1 MARTIASGVMQGTD
15 RRVMALAIVF
25 ALIAAILIFVVL
37 SNSDGGGKTSAPVA
51 GTVEVVAA
59 ASDVAARTTLSADM
73 LKITAVPA
81 DQALSGSYG
90 DAADLVGLTT
100 RYPLVNGEQ
109 VTTSKIGEAQ
119 KDDESLARVIPAG
132 KRAISIAARQES
144 IVAGLI
150 LPGDLVDVIAV
161 FSSSDTGTDKAITI
175 LQNVEVL
182 AMGETAQEPIPP
194 PVNADDVTPG
204 SVRLG
209 QAPENAAPQPD
220 AATVTVAVTPAQAQV
235 VALMAEKAKLW
246 LSLRP
251 RGEEP
256 DAELGGTDLSQFGVG
271 Q

>member
-37 SNSDGGGKTSAPVA
+37 SSSDGGGKTAAPG
-51 GTVEVVAA
+51 GTIEVVTA
-59 ASDVAARTTLSADM
+59 ASDVAARTTLKAEM
-73 LKITAVPA
+73 LTVISVPA
-81 DQALSGSYG
+81 NQALSGSYSE
-90 DAADLVGLTT
+90 AAGLVGLTT
-100 RYPLVNGEQ
+100 RYPLISGEQ
-109 VTTSKIGEAQ
+109 ITTSKIGEAQ

-220 AATVTVAVTPAQAQV
+220 AATVTVAVTPAQAQI

>member
-1 MARTIASGVMQGTD
+1 MARTLTSGAAQGTD

-25 ALIAAILIFVVL
+25 ALTAATLIFLVL
-37 SNSDGGGKTSAPVA
+37 SNSDDGKTAAPAANSVN
-51 GTVEVVAA
+51 VVTA

-132 KRAISIAARQES
+132 KRAIAIAAREES

-161 FSSSDTGTDKAITI
+161 FSATDTGVDKAVTI

-182 AMGETAQEPIPP
+182 AVGDTAQEPIPP
-194 PVNADDVTPG
+194 PVNAGDATPG
-204 SVRLG
+204 SVPLG
-209 QAPENAAPQPD
+209 QTPGDAGPQPD
-220 AATVTVAVTPAQAQV
+220 AATVTV
-235 VALMAEKAKLW
+235 
-246 LSLRP
+246 
-251 RGEEP
+251 
-256 DAELGGTDLSQFGVG
+256 GGTAAPAPA
-271 Q
+271 

>member
-1 MARTIASGVMQGTD
+1 MARTLTSGVVQRAD

-37 SNSDGGGKTSAPVA
+37 SSSDSGGKTAAPAA
-51 GTVEVVAA
+51 GTV
-59 ASDVAARTTLSADM
+59 DVITADGDIAARTTLSADM
-73 LKITAVPA
+73 LKIVAVPA
-81 DQALSGSYG
+81 DQALSGSYS

-119 KDDESLARVIPAG
+119 KDDESLARVVPAG
-132 KRAISIAARQES
+132 KRAIAIAAREES

-161 FSSSDTGTDKAITI
+161 FSATDTGVDKAVTI

-182 AMGETAQEPIPP
+182 AVGETAQEPIPP
-194 PVNADDVTPG
+194 PVNAGDATPG

-209 QAPENAAPQPD
+209 QTPGDAGPQPD

-235 VALMAEKAKLW
+235 VALAGDKATLW

-256 DAELGGTDLSQFGVG
+256 NTELGATDLNQFGVG
-271 Q
+271 P

>member
-1 MARTIASGVMQGTD
+1 MARTLASGAAQGTD

-37 SNSDGGGKTSAPVA
+37 SSSDGGKTSAPAANSVN
-51 GTVEVVAA
+51 VVTA

-73 LKITAVPA
+73 LKVTAVPA
-81 DQALSGSYG
+81 DQALSGSYS

-119 KDDESLARVIPAG
+119 KDDESLARVVPAG

-144 IVAGLI
+144 IVAGLV

-161 FSSSDTGTDKAITI
+161 FSATDTGVDKAVTI

-182 AMGETAQEPIPP
+182 AVGETAQEPIPP
-194 PVNADDVTPG
+194 PVNAGDATPG

-209 QAPENAAPQPD
+209 QAPDDAGPQPD

-235 VALMAEKAKLW
+235 VALAGDKATLW

-256 DAELGGTDLSQFGVG
+256 STELDGTDLSQFGVG
-271 Q
+271 P